1 MHKWKLT
8 AAPDIIRTTSLD
20 EQMIDIVQDRLFLI
34 EEEVRT
40 AILARKTSTGPIA
53 LPIHFDFPTMTSE
66 RARTYV
72 YFHIF
77 NALREKKYVAKLR
90 RVDDPG
96 RDTRYFVTVSWA
108 KKEDVQMEKEM
119 RTFINDHMDTLPE
132 VPGIASMSAQSAQP
146 SRRRRPK

>member
-8 AAPDIIRTTSLD
+8 PAADIIRTTTLD
-20 EQMIDIVQDRLFLI
+20 EQMIEIVQDRLCLI
-34 EEEVRT
+34 EEEIRT
-40 AILARKTSTGPIA
+40 AILARKTSTNPIA

-77 NALREKKYVAKLR
+77 NALREKNYVAKLR
-90 RVDDPG
+90 RVDEPG
-96 RDTRYFVTVSWA
+96 RDSRFFVTVSWA

-119 RTFINDHMDTLPE
+119 RTFINHHMDTLPE
-132 VPGIASMSAQSAQP
+132 VPGIATMEAKPQLH
-146 SRRRRPK
+146 RRRPK